1 MRAPLLV
8 PGLLSLLLLAGCQ
21 RGAALDLSLSVRG
34 AVAGDPASH
43 LMVQPKSVEL
53 IDAAG
58 WLYRLSVIEPAM
70 IDLAALSAAPS
81 RRLKLR
87 GRLQPGRYVG
97 LRLVF
102 ADNAWLEPA
111 DGSRKPLK
119 VDARGPFAT
128 LDVVLSARGEQ
139 RLTAQIDLPA
149 SLPGQGPFDDHSSFL
164 PALSLS
170 TDPATALPVAGGQ

>member
-1 MRAPLLV
+1 MRAPLVVL
-8 PGLLSLLLLAGCQ
+8 GLLSLLLLGGCQ
-21 RGAALDLSLSVRG
+21 RGAALDLSLSVHG

-43 LMVQPKSVEL
+43 LMVQPRSVEL

-58 WLYRLSVIEPAM
+58 WLHRLSVIEPAM
-70 IDLAALSAAPS
+70 IDLAALPAAPS

-102 ADNAWLEPA
+102 ADKAWLEPA

-119 VDARGPFAT
+119 VDDRGPFAA

-139 RLTAQIDLPA
+139 HLTAQIDLPA
-149 SLPGQGPFDDHSSFL
+149 SLPGQGPFQEHSRFL

-170 TDPATALPVAGGQ
+170 TDPAPALPTVGSR